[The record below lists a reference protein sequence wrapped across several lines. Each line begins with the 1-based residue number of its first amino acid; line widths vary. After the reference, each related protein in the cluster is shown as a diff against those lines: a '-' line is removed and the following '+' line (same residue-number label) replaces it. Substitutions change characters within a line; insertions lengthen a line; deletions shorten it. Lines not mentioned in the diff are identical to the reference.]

1 MKRWTLYILVLGM
14 SILNRAFPM
23 TSPDTTIRHVRIYGL
38 SIMRT
43 DDILRVMSMKR
54 NGSIPEGWPDKS
66 MGALVAWYHR
76 MGYFFMRIDSVKM
89 VPLTGL
95 NVFDMEIWLD
105 EGKRIR
111 VGSVQLL
118 NGQGEAIPGIS
129 RGFETRSGQF
139 FDPDQLETDMDALL
153 TRFENMGFPL
163 AEIEIRSFDIDML
176 QERPT
181 VHMNIVVNQG
191 SLIVLGRV
199 EARGNDI
206 TRDRVITRELM
217 LKIGEPFDNRVLKRA
232 GDQLRRSGMFRR
244 VEEPT
249 VRFAGNKAIVTM
261 EVEDGNSNTVDGVI
275 GYLPARKEGEK
286 GSITGRIH
294 LSFRNLL
301 GTGRF
306 FEAFWQKKDDY
317 SQAMRFRFEEP
328 WILRRPVHA
337 GIGFSQEIR
346 DSTYIERA
354 WNLHL
359 RVSPRPTL
367 SFLVEGLNRQVLPDS
382 VGSQSMGVARSETW
396 GFSGIVDYN
405 TLDDAWN
412 PRTGIRYRTAI
423 TLGWKHNKEADG
435 VPATED
441 LEARVTTRRIEADAE
456 ICLNP
461 LPAQVVYLGLHGV
474 EVRTGDRFVP
484 LSDQIRI
491 GGTTTVRGYR
501 EDVFRGSLVAWSNL
515 EYRLL
520 VDRRSRV
527 FVFMDAGVFQRKEE
541 GGTIRGT
548 MVGYGLGI
556 RLQTAVGLF
565 GIDLGLGKGDG
576 LMDAKVHVGLLNRF

>member
-1 MKRWTLYILVLGM
+1 
-14 SILNRAFPM
+14 M

-286 GSITGRIH
+286 GS
-294 LSFRNLL
+294 F
-301 GTGRF
+301 
-306 FEAFWQKKDDY
+306 
-317 SQAMRFRFEEP
+317 
-328 WILRRPVHA
+328 
-337 GIGFSQEIR
+337 
-346 DSTYIERA
+346 
-354 WNLHL
+354 
-359 RVSPRPTL
+359 
-367 SFLVEGLNRQVLPDS
+367 
-382 VGSQSMGVARSETW
+382 
-396 GFSGIVDYN
+396 
-405 TLDDAWN
+405 
-412 PRTGIRYRTAI
+412 
-423 TLGWKHNKEADG
+423 
-435 VPATED
+435 
-441 LEARVTTRRIEADAE
+441 
-456 ICLNP
+456 
-461 LPAQVVYLGLHGV
+461 
-474 EVRTGDRFVP
+474 
-484 LSDQIRI
+484 
-491 GGTTTVRGYR
+491 
-501 EDVFRGSLVAWSNL
+501 
-515 EYRLL
+515 
-520 VDRRSRV
+520 
-527 FVFMDAGVFQRKEE
+527 
-541 GGTIRGT
+541 
-548 MVGYGLGI
+548 
-556 RLQTAVGLF
+556 
-565 GIDLGLGKGDG
+565 
-576 LMDAKVHVGLLNRF
+576 